1 MPVTI
6 FDGGEFVLRI
16 TFVQDLIAFHSR
28 PEVGSDVISGDN
40 VGQAGLEMI
49 VKFGDSSTNGSR
61 DRQQRAVRF
70 GIFDIFFAT
79 VSDRKQLVTSYPAP
93 M

>member
-1 MPVTI
+1 
-6 FDGGEFVLRI
+6 
-16 TFVQDLIAFHSR
+16 VQGLIAFHSR

-40 VGQAGLEMI
+40 VGRAGLDVP

-61 DRQQRAVRF
+61 DMQQRAVRF
-70 GIFDIFFAT
+70 DLFDSFFAI